1 MKTKYVLV
9 LMAMMFVISGCRE
22 EVTKEVGDTTINIAE
37 LNGKREIDKNDK
49 IFANNNQGKHDLLML
64 MANSVDHYNLI
75 SGTMLSTLSY
85 QGQKSESKYI
95 FQVNVPEYQ
104 SYIYLVPSKNEESQ
118 VTFRDSER
126 MYFFVGDLV
135 SLNNNLDELI
145 NKQMMTVED
154 VSKDDSLFKYKDLT
168 LEERVENMDIS
179 RVANDLFGDVAP
191 YLLPEDIALRQIGT
205 AYNNYEIKGEE
216 KYLNRDTYRVE
227 GKINDSLYN
236 SDSTFSVLVD
246 KQTGIVLKYTR
257 TTKDSLVEM
266 KMEGISIDEMNEENM
281 YAKYLS
287 QK

>member
-1 MKTKYVLV
+1 
-9 LMAMMFVISGCRE
+9 
-22 EVTKEVGDTTINIAE
+22 
-37 LNGKREIDKNDK
+37 
-49 IFANNNQGKHDLLML
+49 
-64 MANSVDHYNLI
+64 
-75 SGTMLSTLSY
+75 MLSTLSY

-236 SDSTFSVLVD
+236 SDSTFSMFVY
-246 KQTGIVLKYTR
+246 KHT
-257 TTKDSLVEM
+257 
-266 KMEGISIDEMNEENM
+266 
-281 YAKYLS
+281 
-287 QK
+287 

>member
-85 QGQKSESKYI
+85 QGQK
-95 FQVNVPEYQ
+95 
-104 SYIYLVPSKNEESQ
+104 
-118 VTFRDSER
+118 SER

-236 SDSTFSVLVD
+236 SDSTFSMLVD
-246 KQTGIVLKYTR
+246 RQTGIVLKYTR
-257 TTKDSLVEM
+257 NTKDSLVEM

>member
-95 FQVNVPEYQ
+95 FQVNVPEYH
-104 SYIYLVPSKNEESQ
+104 SKNEESQ

-179 RVANDLFGDVAP
+179 RVANVW
-191 YLLPEDIALRQIGT
+191 RC
-205 AYNNYEIKGEE
+205 
-216 KYLNRDTYRVE
+216 
-227 GKINDSLYN
+227 
-236 SDSTFSVLVD
+236 STIFI
-246 KQTGIVLKYTR
+246 T
-257 TTKDSLVEM
+257 
-266 KMEGISIDEMNEENM
+266 
-281 YAKYLS
+281 
-287 QK
+287 